1 MIEEKIRKCDF
12 VIGYIPRS
20 SEVQYEQA
28 LSMYSIPPPCVC
40 VPQEKNAD
48 PFLWSKKCV
57 AAAQQSRV
65 CIFVPGVLF
74 DVYGNRKGHGGGWY
88 DRFLSQLPRTWIC
101 VGVCKK
107 SKISSIPLKT
117 MSWDI
122 SMHGL
127 LIFDDEVGAWEIVDV
142 IL

>member
-88 DRFLSQLPRTWIC
+88 DRFLSSLPHTWLRI
-101 VGVCKK
+101 GVCHT
-107 SKISSIPLKT
+107 SQVSQARLRMNP
-117 MSWDI
+117 WDI
-122 SMHGL
+122 PMNGL
-127 LIFDDEVGAWEIVDV
+127 LTHDIEADTWEIFDV
-142 IL
+142 L